1 MVDFFL
7 DFLSLSLP
15 VVADIIDL
23 LCLSFVLSLAE
34 RCRDGGTLPT
44 REECRDVRAALP
56 LASRSSSEALST
68 PIA

>member
-15 VVADIIDL
+15 VVADMMDL
-23 LCLSFVLSLAE
+23 LCRSFVLSFAE
-34 RCRDGGTLPT
+34 RWRDDVTLPT
-44 REECRDVRAALP
+44 LEECRDVRAALP
-56 LASRSSSEALST
+56 LASRSSSERSM